1 MEVTEGGMSV
11 STALARH
18 TVRQLIELGVE
29 DVVLS
34 PGSRNA
40 PLSIAL
46 HQAEAKGLIDL
57 HVRIDERGAA
67 FFALGISKAS
77 GKYVPVVC
85 TSGTAVANYLP
96 AVLEAHHSDIK
107 LLILTADRP
116 ARLRKTGS
124 NQTTNQHGIFGEF
137 VRSAIDSAATIDLKE
152 FLMEVDQYTSI
163 SNSKNRSCQRI
174 PMTGSPEFIP

>member
-1 MEVTEGGMSV
+1 MEVTEDSMSV

-46 HQAEAKGLIDL
+46 HQAEAKGFIDL

-67 FFALGISKAS
+67 FFALGISKTS

-85 TSGTAVANYLP
+85 TSGTAVANYFP
-96 AVLEAHHSDIK
+96 AVLEAHHSDTK
-107 LLILTADRP
+107 LRLTVRPPLI
-116 ARLRKTGS
+116 
-124 NQTTNQHGIFGEF
+124 
-137 VRSAIDSAATIDLKE
+137 
-152 FLMEVDQYTSI
+152 
-163 SNSKNRSCQRI
+163 
-174 PMTGSPEFIP
+174 

>member
-1 MEVTEGGMSV
+1 MSI
-11 STALARH
+11 STNLARN
-18 TVRQLIELGVE
+18 TVRQLIELGIE

-46 HQAEAKGLIDL
+46 YQAEQKGLIRL

-67 FFALGISKAS
+67 FFALGITKAT

-85 TSGTAVANYLP
+85 TSGTAVANYYP
-96 AVLEAHHSDIK
+96 AVLEAHHSDNN
-107 LLILTADRP
+107 LLLLTADRP

-124 NQTTNQHGIFGEF
+124 NQTTLQGKIFG
-137 VRSAIDSAATIDLKE
+137 
-152 FLMEVDQYTSI
+152 
-163 SNSKNRSCQRI
+163 
-174 PMTGSPEFIP
+174 